1 MAKTVDHKQ
10 LKRIKLNITNIRSS
24 LVSANKTLAS
34 LRAEK
39 ELLIKKQ
46 IEEKK
51 LKDKEA
57 KWRRKLHQQH

>member
-51 LKDKEA
+51 LKDK
-57 KWRRKLHQQH
+57 